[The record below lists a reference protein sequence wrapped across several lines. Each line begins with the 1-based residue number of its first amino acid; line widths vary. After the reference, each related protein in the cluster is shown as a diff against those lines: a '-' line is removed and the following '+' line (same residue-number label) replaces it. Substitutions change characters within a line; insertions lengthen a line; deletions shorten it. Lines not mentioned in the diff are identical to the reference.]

1 MIKVLLFLLSSF
13 RVYFR
18 THSNLQME
26 VLALRHQITVLQRK
40 TPKPKLNSA
49 DRCLWV
55 WLSFFWSRWRSA
67 IVIVKP
73 DTVIDWHRRGFR
85 WYWTWKVRHGK
96 AGRPCVP
103 KETRELIRTMS
114 RMNVLWGAPRIYS
127 ELLKL
132 GIKVSQASVAKYMV
146 RHSKPPSQTW
156 RTFLQNH
163 ASQLASIDFFTVPTV
178 LFQVLFVFIV
188 IQHDRRRIIHF
199 NVTSHPRAEWTAQ
212 QILEAFPFDSA
223 PKYLLR
229 DRDKIYGQ
237 EFRKQVEVMDI
248 KEVLSAPRSPWQK
261 AYVERVI
268 GSIRRECLDHVIVVG
283 EESLRCALRSYFAYY
298 HRARLHLSL
307 DRDSP
312 DSRSVQSV
320 GEIVAIPEVGG
331 LHHWYQR
338 FAA

>member
-13 RVYFR
+13 RV
-18 THSNLQME
+18 LQNSLQSANGS
-26 VLALRHQITVLQRK
+26 LALRHQITVLQRK

-49 DRCLWV
+49 DRFLWV
-55 WLSFFWSRWRSA
+55 WLSCFWSRWRSA

-85 WYWTWKVRHGK
+85 RYWTWKVRHGK

-163 ASQLASIDFFTVPTV
+163 ASQLASIDFFTVPT
-178 LFQVLFVFIV
+178 
-188 IQHDRRRIIHF
+188 
-199 NVTSHPRAEWTAQ
+199 
-212 QILEAFPFDSA
+212 
-223 PKYLLR
+223 
-229 DRDKIYGQ
+229 
-237 EFRKQVEVMDI
+237 
-248 KEVLSAPRSPWQK
+248 
-261 AYVERVI
+261 RVVS
-268 GSIRRECLDHVIVVG
+268 GPL
-283 EESLRCALRSYFAYY
+283 
-298 HRARLHLSL
+298 RLH
-307 DRDSP
+307 RYP
-312 DSRSVQSV
+312 T
-320 GEIVAIPEVGG
+320 
-331 LHHWYQR
+331 
-338 FAA
+338 